1 MKDSQAG
8 GGRPGPGGPGGATS
22 AASIVAA
29 AERLAAEITRNAR
42 SEADAIRAR
51 AGSDSEAARAATA
64 ERVRRLSALS
74 DGMLERL
81 GEMRAELEALSG
93 SLAGDSAPEAA
104 TGPTPPAPEPPAVA
118 SAASVPEALAVAS
131 EASAPEPPAVASEAS
146 APEPPAVTSQSPAG
160 ATDDA
165 GARLIALNLALS
177 DTPRDEAARQLRDQ
191 VPDPERLVDE
201 VYASVDR

>member
-8 GGRPGPGGPGGATS
+8 GGRPGPGEPGEATS
-22 AASIVAA
+22 AASIVVA

-51 AGSDSEAARAATA
+51 AGSDSDAARAAVA

-81 GEMRAELEALSG
+81 GEMRAELDALSG
-93 SLAGDSAPEAA
+93 SLAGDGAPQAA
-104 TGPTPPAPEPPAVA
+104 AGPTLPTPEPPAVT
-118 SAASVPEALAVAS
+118 SAV
-131 EASAPEPPAVASEAS
+131 S
-146 APEPPAVTSQSPAG
+146 APEPPAVTSAVSAPEPPAVTSEASASEPPAVTSQPPAG

>member
-1 MKDSQAG
+1 VETDHLTEPDEEPAEQ
-8 GGRPGPGGPGGATS
+8 PGGPTS

-29 AERLAAEITRNAR
+29 AERLAAEITRSAQA
-42 SEADAIRAR
+42 EADAIRVR
-51 AGSDSEAARAATA
+51 AGSDSDAARAATA
-64 ERVRRLSALS
+64 ERVRRLTALA

-81 GEMRAELEALSG
+81 GEMRAELDALNG
-93 SLAGDSAPEAA
+93 SLAGD
-104 TGPTPPAPEPPAVA
+104 GAPEP
-118 SAASVPEALAVAS
+118 AADA
-131 EASAPEPPAVASEAS
+131 PPAAAAAGAAGDVPGETSGGVRP
-146 APEPPAVTSQSPAG
+146 APQPPAVTSAPERPPAEPPAISSEPPAA